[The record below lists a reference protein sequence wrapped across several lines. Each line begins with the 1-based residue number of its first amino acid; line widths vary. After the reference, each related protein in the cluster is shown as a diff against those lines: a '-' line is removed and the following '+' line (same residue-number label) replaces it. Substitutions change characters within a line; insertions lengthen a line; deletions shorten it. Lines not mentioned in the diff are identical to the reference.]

1 MKRIFTLL
9 LVALCSGLS
18 ANNISVSNVQ
28 LTGQNTSAGANNVAN
43 FTLVQFNLSWENSW
57 RFTSGPGN
65 WDAAWVFIKY
75 RGSTGDWQHAR
86 LNNTGH
92 IAPAGSTID
101 AGLQT
106 PRTAFNAST
115 NPGIGAFIYRS
126 AIGTGTFSLSNV
138 QLRWNYGA
146 NGVLDNE
153 VVDVRVYAIEM
164 VYVPQGSFSVGD
176 GTTLVVQGQF
186 RNGST
191 NAPLLISSENALTLG
206 GTANGNL
213 ANNNASGMSPAD
225 DFNNTTTQTLP
236 AAFPKGFTAFY
247 GMKYEISQQG
257 YVDFLNTLNRAQQA
271 GRLTTNTVSSGI
283 TSITNRYVMYNS
295 STLQFRNGI
304 RCDSTINATA
314 PINFYC
320 DLNGNGTGGEVADGQ
335 WIACNYLSYMD
346 LAAYL
351 DWSGLRPMT
360 ELEFEKVCRGPLTA
374 LANEYAW
381 GTTGIT
387 GAANITNGGST
398 NETSTTVGANAVY
411 SFFSVN
417 VQGPMRVGVFATGSS
432 TRAQAGAGYYGM
444 MELSGNL
451 WERPVS
457 VGNAFGR
464 GFTGVHGNGTLSAN
478 GSANETAWPGLTG
491 GEVTGVTGVGFRGGE
506 WNYNQGQEFL
516 RVSDRSNASSFNAF
530 KDYRN
535 GGRGVRVSP

>member
-1 MKRIFTLL
+1 MKKIFTLL

-18 ANNISVSNVQ
+18 ANNITVSNVQ
-28 LTGQNTSAGANNVAN
+28 LTGQNTSAGANSSAN
-43 FTLVQFNLSWENSW
+43 FTLVQFDLSWENSW
-57 RFTSGPGN
+57 RFTAGPGN

-75 RGSTGDWQHAR
+75 RVGTGDWQHAR

-101 AGLQT
+101 AGLQS
-106 PRTAFNAST
+106 PGTAFNAST

-126 AIGTGTFSLSNV
+126 AVGTGTFSLNNV
-138 QLRWNYGA
+138 QMRWNYGA
-146 NGVLDNE
+146 NGVLDND
-153 VVDVRVYAIEM
+153 VVDVRLYAIEM
-164 VYVPQGSFSVGD
+164 VYVPQSSFSVGD
-176 GTTLVVQGQF
+176 GTTTSVRGQF

-191 NAPLLISSENALTLG
+191 NTPLLISSENALTLG

-213 ANNNASGMSPAD
+213 ANNNAAVMSTAD

-271 GRLTTNTVSSGI
+271 SRVESVVASGT
-283 TSITNRYVMYNS
+283 TSIINRYVMS
-295 STLQFRNGI
+295 GSTTLLFRNGI
-304 RCDSTINATA
+304 RCDATINATA

-320 DLNGNGTGGEVADGQ
+320 DLNENGTGGEAADGQ
-335 WIACNYLSYMD
+335 WIACNWLSYMD
-346 LAAYL
+346 VAAYL

-360 ELEFEKVCRGPLTA
+360 ELEFEKACRGTLTA
-374 LANEYAW
+374 VANEYAW
-381 GTTGIT
+381 GSTSII
-387 GAANITNGGST
+387 GAANNITNGGRT

-411 SFFSVN
+411 NFNTIVT
-417 VQGPMRVGVFATGSS
+417 GPMRAGVFATGSS
-432 TRAQAGAGYYGM
+432 TRAQSGAGYYGM

-451 WERPVS
+451 GERPVT
-457 VGNAFGR
+457 VGNATGR

-478 GSANETAWPGLTG
+478 GRANETAWPGLAG
-491 GEVTGVTGVGFRGGE
+491 GEVTGATGTGFRGGD
-506 WNYNQGQEFL
+506 WNNTAIYL
-516 RVSDRSNASSFNAF
+516 RLSDRFDAASTVTFRSSL
-530 KDYRN
+530 N